1 MKVMEVLKIGQE
13 MLARCGIQMSQLE
26 AGMLLAYL
34 LNCERTDLYLDME
47 REISK
52 ELEEEY
58 IAVVRK
64 RCAGVP
70 IQYIIKHKEFMGLD
84 FYVDERVL
92 IPRADTECIVEYVI
106 EYAKNQ
112 KSDRVEIIDVGTGSG
127 AISISLA
134 YYLSNGPK
142 AFVTAVDIDDG
153 ALAVAKKNAAFYGL
167 EARIEFVHSDM
178 FSAFNEEKR
187 GGFDILVSNPPYI
200 RSADIETLEKQ
211 ARDFEPRRALDG
223 GKDGLYFYR
232 RLAVEALPFLKD
244 GSLWVVEV
252 GYDQAHEVA
261 DILSKAKCYR
271 DICFI
276 KDLQGY
282 DRGVA
287 AILDL
292 GGASICWRN

>member
-1 MKVMEVLKIGQE
+1 
-13 MLARCGIQMSQLE
+13 MSQLE

-34 LNCERTDLYLDME
+34 LNCERVDLYLDRE

-52 ELEEEY
+52 EIEEKY
-58 IAVVRK
+58 IALVRK
-64 RCAGVP
+64 RCMGVP

-106 EYAKNQ
+106 EYAKNL
-112 KSDRVEIIDVGTGSG
+112 KVDKLEIIDVGTGSG

-134 YYLSNGPK
+134 YYLSNFPK
-142 AFVTAVDIDDG
+142 AFVTAVDIDEG
-153 ALAVAKKNAAFYGL
+153 ALAVAKQNAAFHRL
-167 EARIEFVHSDM
+167 ESRIKFIKSDM
-178 FSAFNEEKR
+178 FSALNGNE
-187 GGFDILVSNPPYI
+187 GDGFDIMVSNPPYI
-200 RSADIETLEKQ
+200 RSDDIEKLEKQ
-211 ARDFEPRRALDG
+211 VRDFEPRHALDG
-223 GKDGLYFYR
+223 GGDGLYFYR

-261 DILSKAKCYR
+261 EILKKAKCYR
-271 DICFI
+271 DISFI

-292 GGASICWRN
+292 GGTSICWRNYK